1 MKIVLATHN
10 RDKIKE
16 IEAIMAG
23 VDVEF
28 LGPDTI
34 EGMPEVIEDGATL
47 EENALK
53 KARGIREFTGL
64 CALADDTGLEVDA
77 LDGAPGVH
85 SARYAESGRYED
97 NNRKLLRELGGVP
110 EGERTARFR
119 CVMALAL
126 TDEVA
131 ETVHARM
138 REHDAG
144 VSSPEVRGS
153 GLPDALV
160 TEGILEGRI
169 ALENRGEAGFGYDP
183 LFEIPKLGKTVAEL
197 GLEIKNEMSHRYRA
211 LVEMRGLLVRWKLAT
226 DRQED
231 M

>member
-28 LGPDTI
+28 VGPDAV
-34 EGMPEVIEDGATL
+34 EGMPEIVEDGATL

-53 KARGIREFTGL
+53 KARGIRAFTGF

-85 SARYAESGRYED
+85 SARYAGESGRYED
-97 NNRKLLRELGGVP
+97 NNRKLLEELGGVP

-131 ETVHARM
+131 ESLHARM
-138 REHDAG
+138 KGHDPSVAGPEIRAAG
-144 VSSPEVRGS
+144 V
-153 GLPDALV
+153 PDALV

-169 ALENRGEAGFGYDP
+169 ALQNRGEAGFGYDP
-183 LFEIPKLGKTVAEL
+183 LFEIPKLGKTLAEL

-211 LVEMRGLLVRWKLAT
+211 LVEMRGLLVRWDLASE
-226 DRQED
+226 R
-231 M
+231 

>member
-10 RDKIKE
+10 RDKVKE
-16 IEAIMAG
+16 IEAIMAP
-23 VDVEF
+23 VDVE
-28 LGPDTI
+28 LVGPDAV
-34 EGMPEVIEDGATL
+34 EEMPEIVEDGTTL

-85 SARYAESGRYED
+85 SARYAGESGRYED
-97 NNRKLLRELGGVP
+97 NNRKLLGELGGVP
-110 EGERTARFR
+110 ESERTARFR

-131 ETVHARM
+131 EALHARM
-138 REHDAG
+138 KKLDVG
-144 VSSPEVRGS
+144 LSGPEVMGP
-153 GLPDALV
+153 GPPDALV

-169 ALENRGEAGFGYDP
+169 AMENRGEAGFGYDP
-183 LFEIPKLGKTVAEL
+183 LFEIPKLGKTLAEL
-197 GLEIKNEMSHRYRA
+197 GLETKNEMSHRYRA
-211 LVEMRGLLVRWKLAT
+211 LIEMRGLLIRWKLA
-226 DRQED
+226 RES
-231 M
+231 